1 MKMIKKIA
9 PICLAAVMGTTY
21 VVPALA
27 SPEFSRT
34 EEEWAKLRDNV
45 MEYDELEALIHEY
58 NVTVLN
64 NQDNLKSDRGK
75 TRDELASDLRDRANS
90 MYGSIS
96 YPDDETSPTYGY
108 EYAAAAGMESQAK
121 SLEKQADELEDDWEI
136 KKLQFDKIEA
146 TLASGA
152 QNSMNSY
159 MQLLESRKVLEAN
172 YEVAKAAYDST
183 VAQASLNMVTQAD
196 VWNAQNKVQTLEA
209 NLISTDAN
217 IKKLK
222 QNLCVSTGWAYDSN
236 PVIMALPSADINRIA
251 NMNPSVDLEKAKENN
266 YTLKIDK
273 RKLQNAASTSTV
285 STWEKTIKNDE
296 QQLGAALNN
305 QYQAVL
311 QAKTAYDQAQ
321 TDLALETKNME
332 TVQRKYD
339 LKMVSKLEYLQ
350 AQAAYVEKQVGSI
363 TADMKLLQAMD
374 TYDWAVRG
382 LLNLSAAQ

>member
-1 MKMIKKIA
+1 
-9 PICLAAVMGTTY
+9 
-21 VVPALA
+21 
-27 SPEFSRT
+27 
-34 EEEWAKLRDNV
+34 
-45 MEYDELEALIHEY
+45 
-58 NVTVLN
+58 
-64 NQDNLKSDRGK
+64 
-75 TRDELASDLRDRANS
+75 
-90 MYGSIS
+90 
-96 YPDDETSPTYGY
+96 
-108 EYAAAAGMESQAK
+108 
-121 SLEKQADELEDDWEI
+121 
-136 KKLQFDKIEA
+136 
-146 TLASGA
+146 
-152 QNSMNSY
+152 
-159 MQLLESRKVLEAN
+159 
-172 YEVAKAAYDST
+172 
-183 VAQASLNMVTQAD
+183 
-196 VWNAQNKVQTLEA
+196 
-209 NLISTDAN
+209 
-217 IKKLK
+217 
-222 QNLCVSTGWAYDSN
+222 
-236 PVIMALPSADINRIA
+236 
-251 NMNPSVDLEKAKENN
+251 MNPSVDLEKAKENN